1 MDDDD
6 ESRKVFQVADTSLQ
20 VDLNGFCVK
29 NVSMK
34 LISTQ
39 NIDPSLDEIEL
50 FQKGRGGGATAQAAA
65 RSDDDDDNGGGGSG
79 NIASNAKKNKE
90 LVNAARTEKSKI
102 LYSIFLKKNEKKNQ
116 YLYFLFAVIMAAKKR
131 KGDLRRGDRIIVIQ
145 GAMKNIVGNIMAM

>member
-1 MDDDD
+1 MDTLKAKDIECKALSGMDDDD

-102 LYSIFLKKNEKKNQ
+102 LYSIFLKKKMKKKSIFIFPFRS
-116 YLYFLFAVIMAAKKR
+116 YHGCKEA
-131 KGDLRRGDRIIVIQ
+131 
-145 GAMKNIVGNIMAM
+145 